1 MTKLLWR
8 KMTGKTSLYFKES
21 IAHTPPL
28 IDMDNSMKLMFFGS
42 EVVNNLKCF
51 KELKHAIIANRN
63 DINLGDVIDKV
74 YSRDI
79 FKRD

>member
-1 MTKLLWR
+1 
-8 KMTGKTSLYFKES
+8 
-21 IAHTPPL
+21 
-28 IDMDNSMKLMFFGS
+28 MKLMFFGS

-51 KELKHAIIANRN
+51 KELRHAIIANRN
-63 DINLGDVIDKV
+63 DINLDDVIDKV